1 MGMKI
6 FITRSIVKYNVY
18 LPMSYVTILV
28 FTMYNYYHDM
38 YGLVTSFC
46 LGIPS
51 LICTLFLTNTSWE
64 YIITFVY
71 EYLTACGTI
80 AHLYHHC

>member
-1 MGMKI
+1 MGIKM
-6 FITRSIVKYNVY
+6 FITRSIVKYNGY
-18 LPMSYVTILV
+18 LPLSYVAILI
-28 FTMYNYYHDM
+28 FTMYNDYLDM
-38 YGLVTSFC
+38 YVLVTSFC
-46 LGIPS
+46 LGFPS
-51 LICTLFLTNTSWE
+51 LICTLILTNTNWE